1 LREKVIDI
9 LRRLGKSPLSFQV
22 HAGRGDPITLGIEN
36 RDPITI
42 IVLVMKY
49 KLVSVMAMSA
59 GRHAKRLGLCLTGQ
73 PIARFDPF
81 VYSLEVGIDAASQ
94 PTAQERIKRNTWNAP
109 GPISSKNDYF
119 CC

>member
-1 LREKVIDI
+1 MWFNSCGPSLREKVIDI
-9 LRRLGKSPLSFQV
+9 LRRLSKSPLSFQV

-59 GRHAKRLGLCLTGQ
+59 GRHAKRSVSV
-73 PIARFDPF
+73 F
-81 VYSLEVGIDAASQ
+81 AS
-94 PTAQERIKRNTWNAP
+94 PANR
-109 GPISSKNDYF
+109 
-119 CC
+119 